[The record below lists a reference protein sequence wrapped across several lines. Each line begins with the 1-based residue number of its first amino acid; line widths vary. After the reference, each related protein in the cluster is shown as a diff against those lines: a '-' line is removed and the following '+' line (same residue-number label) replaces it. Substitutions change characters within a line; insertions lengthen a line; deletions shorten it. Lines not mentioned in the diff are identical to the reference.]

1 METMVLPAA
10 LDTGENLKR
19 YGSAIM
25 KNVSILSGGNQDMAT
40 KPIQAKKKN
49 GVVLCILMAALLFF
63 VTAFTQN
70 GSYLT
75 EKVVGFVSLAVT
87 LCMVA
92 FADKKR
98 IKRLFTP
105 VSFAVFAYVLLC
117 GISTLYARSGKFA
130 IAEFSCVLAAFGF
143 YIGITLYAKESAVS
157 FRRVAAILAAACA
170 PVGILSIDAASSNLL
185 MRPFRALMTVMNA
198 GYGDTGA
205 SFYARLHTIFGNPNI
220 YGGLMAM
227 ACLLSLY
234 LALTADTNRQR
245 VLCGILLTVNT
256 VSYLLAFSMGSLG
269 VFVLACV
276 LMLVL
281 CPKESR
287 MSLFLLL
294 VQTAVVALAA
304 GMVAARGFSDTV
316 SGSLLPLIVLI
327 AGCVVFCLLEVF
339 VRARVTEAFQGKGKL
354 MLILAAVLVVAA
366 AAYLVAGLN
375 VTGAYTFRETS
386 DFTRT
391 ADLGAGEYTL
401 AVEASAPVNV
411 RVAYKNTNN
420 LIQNTDTELAT
431 GTSDAPVAFAVPE
444 DSELVFVT
452 FSGGT
457 PGVTIETAAYS
468 GAVSG
473 DLKLGYKL
481 LPAFIADRIQ
491 DLSANG
497 NVVQRGVYRQDALRL
512 FATSP
517 IIGRGLGGFE
527 NGVVS
532 VQDYYYETKHAHNH
546 YVEVLCNLGVLG
558 LLAYL
563 AVLGTAIW
571 SFVKSRKAKP
581 LIVMLLAGCVLQ
593 MFGQATTDVIW
604 SVGGCLPMF
613 FSVLALV
620 TLYCGDSLRLKVPE
634 KDKGTAVR
642 APLIAGASIF
652 IILLGLNLFAQIS
665 MYGENLTLDTLKNC
679 AAIDF
684 FEANDYKLSYLLS
697 GGDEEGVADQ
707 YAADLQKAESNSIAV
722 PLAQYYA
729 RTGQYDAAL
738 DTLDKGSAYVRAD
751 ATVWQN
757 VFTIYEAMIDPVGQM
772 GAIPLLQDKAQYVD
786 RMKVTYE
793 KLRALN
799 EEQLDNLMLTAKNN
813 TFVGKLLAVSAI
825 EPYEMKSA
833 LSIFSNMVVDTAYT
847 ADCDVDG
854 TPDSAQTVEGAVAWN
869 SDGSFTAQADSV
881 VRLTY
886 TIKSDGDYRLT
897 VQSGNLSGVTEV
909 YVGETLVA
917 LDSAGNSIA
926 LNNEIESD
934 TENTI
939 TMRVKQGTTV
949 DRIQYTRNS
958 ENA

>member
-1 METMVLPAA
+1 
-10 LDTGENLKR
+10 
-19 YGSAIM
+19 
-25 KNVSILSGGNQDMAT
+25 MAT
-40 KPIQAKKKN
+40 KPIETKKKN
-49 GVVLCILMAALLFF
+49 GVVLCVLMATLLFF

-70 GSYLT
+70 GSYMT
-75 EKVVGFVSLAVT
+75 EKVVGFISLAVT

-105 VSFAVFAYVLLC
+105 VGFAVFAYVLLC

-143 YIGITLYAKESAVS
+143 YIGITLYAKESAMS
-157 FRRVAAILAAACA
+157 FRRIAAILAAACA

-185 MRPFRALMTVMNA
+185 MRPFRALMTVVNS

-234 LALTADTNRQR
+234 LSLTADTNRQR
-245 VLCGILLTVNT
+245 VLCGVLLTINT

-276 LMLVL
+276 LLLVL
-281 CPKESR
+281 CPKERR

-316 SGSLLPLIVLI
+316 SGSFLPLIVLI
-327 AGCVVFCLLEVF
+327 VGCVVFCLLEVF

-375 VTGAYTFRETS
+375 ITGAYIFRETS
-386 DFTRT
+386 DFIRT
-391 ADLGAGEYTL
+391 ADLGAGGYTL
-401 AVEASAPVNV
+401 EVTSSAPVNV
-411 RVAYKNTNN
+411 RVAYKNMNN
-420 LIQNTDTELAT
+420 LIQNTDTELAV
-431 GTSDAPVAFAVPE
+431 GTTDFPVAFTVPE
-444 DSELVFVT
+444 DSKLVFVT

-457 PGVTIETAAYS
+457 PGVTIENAAYS
-468 GAVSG
+468 GAESG
-473 DLKLGYKL
+473 ALKLGYKL

-517 IIGRGLGGFE
+517 VIGRGLGGFE

-546 YVEVLCNLGVLG
+546 YVEVLCNLGILG

-563 AVLGTAIW
+563 AILGTAIW

-581 LIVMLLAGCVLQ
+581 LVVMLLAACVLQ

-620 TLYCGDSLRLKVPE
+620 TLYCGDSLRLKLPE

-642 APLIAGASIF
+642 APLIAGTGIF
-652 IILLGLNLFAQIS
+652 IILLGLNLFAQLS

-697 GGDEEGVADQ
+697 GGNEEGVADK

-729 RTGQYDAAL
+729 SVGRFSDAL
-738 DTLDKGSAYVRAD
+738 DTLDKGAAYVRAD
-751 ATVWQN
+751 ASVWQN
-757 VFTIYEAMIDPVGQM
+757 VFKIYEAIIDPVGQM
-772 GAIPLLQDKAQYVD
+772 NAVQLLQDKTAYVD
-786 RMKVTYE
+786 RMVGTYE

-799 EEQLDNLMLTAKNN
+799 GQQLDNLMLTAENN
-813 TFVGKLLAVSAI
+813 TFLGKLLAVSAI
-825 EPYEMKSA
+825 EPYEIKPA
-833 LSIFSNMVVDTAYT
+833 LNIFSNMIIDTAYA

-854 TPDSAQTVEGAVAWN
+854 APDCAQILEGAVTWN
-869 SDGSFTAQADSV
+869 GDGSFTAQADSLV
-881 VRLTY
+881 QLTY
-886 TIKSDGDYRLT
+886 TIKTAGDYRLS
-897 VQSGNLSGVTEV
+897 VQSGDLSGVAEAYFGDTP
-909 YVGETLVA
+909 VA
-917 LDSAGNSIA
+917 LDASGNSVE
-926 LNNEIESD
+926 LNHELDGD
-934 TENTI
+934 TEKTI
-939 TMRVKQGTTV
+939 AVRVKQGATV
-949 DRIQYTRNS
+949 DRILYTRNS
-958 ENA
+958 ANA